1 MKKLILFFILLLS
14 RATATEFEQCA
25 HLLNR
30 TSFGITEP
38 DIVSCLSDD
47 NYETTVKRLLDMP
60 QAIEPNPLPDFAAKL
75 ILPPKK
81 FKELNAEERKAFTKK
96 KRKQHLALK
105 QWWITKTLTTPTPFR
120 ERMVLFWHNHFT
132 SSIKKVQQ
140 SALIYRQLQLFRTY
154 AVGNFAQL
162 LHKIVE
168 DPAMLIY
175 LDNRANRKKHP
186 NENLAR
192 ELLELFTLGEG
203 HYSEQDI
210 KEVARTLTGYSLDKN
225 RNFRFKKRQHD
236 KGQKILFGHRGNYNA
251 HQMVDLILEQNATA
265 LFVVQKFWKAFV
277 GDDHDQQ
284 ELERIAAIFRNSG
297 YELKPMLYALF
308 TSPSFTAPSNRGTM
322 IKSPAELIIGTLRTF
337 NYTTFNPKIAMQY
350 SRRLGQDLLDPP
362 NVKGWPGGRDWI
374 NANTLL
380 IRKEFLSRLT
390 RGKKKME
397 KLDDTLFRN
406 TLIADSPEAAAAKTL
421 LPIKVF
427 LTPAHRFDATL
438 QTILQHPLYQLK

>member
-1 MKKLILFFILLLS
+1 MKKLILFFILLFS
-14 RATATEFEQCA
+14 EAEATEFEQCA
-25 HLLNR
+25 HLLHR
-30 TSFGITEP
+30 TSFGITEL
-38 DIVSCLSDD
+38 DITACLHDAS
-47 NYETTVKRLLDMP
+47 YEATVKRLLDMP
-60 QAIEPNPLPDFAAKL
+60 QAQEPDPLPDFAAKL

-96 KRKQHLALK
+96 KRKQHIALK
-105 QWWITKTLTTPTPFR
+105 QWWITKMLTTRTPFR

-132 SSIKKVQQ
+132 SSIRKVQQ
-140 SALIYRQLQLFRTY
+140 PALIYRQLQLFRSY

-162 LHKIVE
+162 LHKIIE
-168 DPAMLIY
+168 DPAMLTY

-203 HYSEQDI
+203 HYSEKDI

-225 RNFRFKKRQHD
+225 RNFRFKKKQHD
-236 KGQKILFGHRGNYNA
+236 KGKKRLFGDTGNYNA
-251 HQMVDLILEQNATA
+251 HQMVDLLLEQNATA
-265 LFVVQKFWKAFV
+265 LFVVQKFWRAFA
-277 GDDHDQQ
+277 GDDPDQQ
-284 ELERIAAIFRNSG
+284 EVERIAAIFRGNS

-308 TSPSFTAPSNRGTM
+308 TSPFFTAPTNRGTM
-322 IKSPAELIIGTLRTF
+322 IKSPAELIVGTLRTF
-337 NYTTFNPKIAMQY
+337 NYSTFDPKIAMQY

-362 NVKGWPGGRDWI
+362 NVKGWPGGRDWV

-390 RGKKKME
+390 RGKEIKR
-397 KLDDTLFRN
+397 LDDALFQN
-406 TLIADSPEAAAAKTL
+406 PLIADSPEAAAAKTL

-427 LTPAHRFDATL
+427 LTPAHRFNTTL